1 MTTWW
6 TYAVAYLVACVGG
19 WLIVGACMYGMRR
32 WLGMNAK
39 SFAPLELFIGCTERA
54 VALTLVLMAPPYM
67 CRRLLAAG
75 WCSNLHWAGGEQG
88 IANK

>member
-32 WLGMNAK
+32 WLGMNAQV
-39 SFAPLELFIGCTERA
+39 FC
-54 VALTLVLMAPPYM
+54 PPSNS
-67 CRRLLAAG
+67 LLGAQ
-75 WCSNLHWAGGEQG
+75 NVQLH
-88 IANK
+88 